1 LKEKV
6 TSLSEAESKA
16 VLRAVLA
23 GQTVADA
30 LNVFGI
36 RYDEWIECE
45 NNEQAVDV
53 LEKAEAYFSMSFITG
68 LMERCR
74 QGEWRACK
82 EFLEK
87 RFPERWS
94 GKPLETQVRKTEPIS
109 FIIDLGSELED

>member
-1 LKEKV
+1 MKEV
-6 TSLSEAESKA
+6 TSLSEAELKA

-23 GQTVADA
+23 GQTVVDA

-36 RYDEWIECE
+36 NYDRFSECE
-45 NNEQAVDV
+45 ANEQVLDV
-53 LEKAEAYFSMSFITG
+53 LEKAEAYFSMDFITG
-68 LMERCR
+68 LMDRCR

-94 GKPLETQVRKTEPIS
+94 GKPLETQVRKREPIN
-109 FIIDLGSELED
+109 FIVDLGSELDD